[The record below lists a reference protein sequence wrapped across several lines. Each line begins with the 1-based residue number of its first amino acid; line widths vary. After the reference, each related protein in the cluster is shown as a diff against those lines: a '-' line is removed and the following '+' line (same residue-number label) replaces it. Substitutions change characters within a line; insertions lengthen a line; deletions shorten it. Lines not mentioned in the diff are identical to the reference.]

1 MIIDMQKI
9 LEAAAASEAP
19 AVSETTTIPDALINT
34 AIGMGTVF
42 VVLILISF
50 IIYLFKFIPKLL
62 EIGKKKPEV
71 PAAVVKPPVQNK
83 VEEQTAPAASQAKDD
98 SRLVAVIAAAV
109 AAQMSEET
117 GVPVAADGLVIRSIK
132 KRTFSI

>member
-1 MIIDMQKI
+1 MIIDFQEI
-9 LEAAAASEAP
+9 LESASVSEA
-19 AVSETTTIPDALINT
+19 AVSETTTIPEALFNT

-62 EIGKKKPEV
+62 EIGKKKPEINS
-71 PAAVVKPPVQNK
+71 AAARPSSQNK
-83 VEEQTAPAASQAKDD
+83 VEQETAPAASQASNDAQ
-98 SRLVAVIAAAV
+98 LVAVIRAAI

-117 GVPVAADGLVIRSIK
+117 GAPVAADGLVIRSIK

>member
-1 MIIDMQKI
+1 MVLQN
-9 LEAAAASEAP
+9 
-19 AVSETTTIPDALINT
+19 VSDVTTIPEALINT
-34 AIGMGTVF
+34 ALGMGTVF
-42 VVLILISF
+42 VVLVLISF

-62 EIGKKKPEV
+62 EIGKKKPEANV
-71 PAAVVKPPVQNK
+71 
-83 VEEQTAPAASQAKDD
+83 VEEKAQSTASTNAAPVVSQVADD
-98 SRLVAVIAAAV
+98 TQVVAVIMAAI